1 VKTILEASQAVAE
14 AVKACNVEVVSIY
27 PITPQ
32 THIVEEIAKF
42 VDNGEMNA
50 EVVYAE
56 SEHSMFS
63 AAAGASAA
71 GARSFTAS
79 SSQGLALGFEILGM
93 ISGMRLPVVAAVA
106 NRALSSP
113 INIWN
118 DHSDTMSIKDTGW
131 IQLYVESAQEA
142 FDTTVQAFRIAE
154 ECLIPVMVCLDGF
167 TLSHVTEPLELE
179 NVSSFVGKYKGKY
192 ILDPEKPLLMGPVA
206 TPDSYMEIKE
216 LQQKDTLDSKKIVK
230 KIHDEYKKKYKRG
243 YGDGLIETYNLK
255 GKKKALILM
264 GSAVG
269 TARVVSDEEKDF
281 GVIKLKCFRPFPNEE
296 LKKVCKDV
304 KEIAVIDRSLS
315 FGQDSAV
322 YTEVKKCL
330 PNKKISGFVA
340 GLGGR
345 DITRKTIKDA
355 VKQIGKEGQIWLK

>member
-1 VKTILEASQAVAE
+1 MKTILEASQAVAE
-14 AVKACNVEVVSIY
+14 AVKACNVEVVSIF

-32 THIVEEIAKF
+32 THIVETIADF
-42 VDNGEMNA
+42 VDNGELNA
-50 EVVYAE
+50 EVIYAE

-118 DHSDTMSIKDTGW
+118 DHSDTMAIKDMGW

-154 ECLIPVMVCLDGF
+154 ETLIPVMVCLDGF
-167 TLSHVTEPLELE
+167 TLSHVTEPLEIE
-179 NVSSFVGKYKGKY
+179 KVDSFVGKYKGKY
-192 ILDPEKPLLMGPVA
+192 VLDPKKPLTMGPVA
-206 TPDSYMEIKE
+206 YPNSYMEIKE
-216 LQQKDTLDSKKIVK
+216 GQQKDMLASKKVIK
-230 KIHDEYKKKYKRG
+230 KIHDEYKKKYKRS

-255 GKKKALILM
+255 GKKKAVILM

-269 TARVVSDEEKDF
+269 TAKVVSDEQKDF
-281 GVIKLKCFRPFPNEE
+281 GVIKLKCFRPFPEEE
-296 LKKVCKDV
+296 LKEVCKDV

-330 PNKKISGFVA
+330 PNKKISSFIA
-340 GLGGR
+340 GLGGK
-345 DITRKTIKDA
+345 DITRGIIKEA
-355 VKQIGKEGQIWLK
+355 VKNIGKEGQTWLK